1 MPTCFLPVVNNTNTI
16 LKSIQMNN
24 ASLAVALQAEK
35 EKVRQANA
43 VILQLKREQQA
54 LFLHLLLLKRKLK
67 EQEAL
72 SANVSEVRALGLESS
87 SCVYY
92 FLLRLKKNNFDFF

>member
-1 MPTCFLPVVNNTNTI
+1 MGHNAQTI

-24 ASLAVALQAEK
+24 ASLALALQAEK

-54 LFLHLLLLKRKLK
+54 LFLHLLLLRRKFK
-67 EQEAL
+67 EQEA
-72 SANVSEVRALGLESS
+72 NVTEVRALLLIT
-87 SCVYY
+87 
-92 FLLRLKKNNFDFF
+92 FLHVFTKKIPLYCDFF